1 MAAALLQQL
10 LTHKDGAADWKVTS
24 SGTWAEP
31 DQSATALAIDT
42 LRPKGI
48 DLGTH
53 RSRMVD
59 AEMLDAA
66 SIVLVMTRNHLEAL
80 STEFPKM
87 SAKIYLLSQLIGQTF
102 DIEDPFG
109 GTADD
114 YRRCAIGLEQILTN
128 GFDRLVELTDRA
140 NANRSIS

>member
-1 MAAALLQQL
+1 MAAALLRQL
-10 LTHKDGAADWKVTS
+10 LTQKGSAADWNVTS

-31 DQSATALAIDT
+31 DLPATALAIET

-48 DLGTH
+48 DLNAH

-80 STEFPKM
+80 HTEFPKM
-87 SAKIYLLSQLIGQTF
+87 SAKFYLLSQLIDQTF

-114 YRRCAIGLEQILTN
+114 YRRCAIDLEQILID
-128 GFDRLVELTDRA
+128 GFDRLVELADRA
-140 NANRSIS
+140 NNNRSIS